1 MHKLKMPT
9 ARDLHPLGHA
19 KIPCRV
25 NPSLGAVGNLTEG
38 METKRIKTRT
48 RHPITSSASWKAIQS
63 DLAVEYAEDLPEVE
77 AQTLAREIVLYNM
90 CLVGA
95 TLSLKGSGLKLDVK
109 SVVAL
114 ALALRAGVDR
124 GA

>member
-1 MHKLKMPT
+1 MHKLNTPT
-9 ARDLHPLGHA
+9 TRDLYPLGHA

-38 METKRIKTRT
+38 MEQLTKRIKTRT
-48 RHPITSSASWKAIQS
+48 RHPITSSASWRAIQS

-77 AQTLAREIVLYNM
+77 AQALAREVVIYKM

-95 TLSLKGSGLKLDVK
+95 TLFAKRQRSQIGH
-109 SVVAL
+109 
-114 ALALRAGVDR
+114 
-124 GA
+124 

>member
-1 MHKLKMPT
+1 MSAW
-9 ARDLHPLGHA
+9 ARENSSPRQPG
-19 KIPCRV
+19 
-25 NPSLGAVGNLTEG
+25 LGAVGNLTEG
-38 METKRIKTRT
+38 MERLTKRIKTRT

-77 AQTLAREIVLYNM
+77 AQALAREVVLYNM

-95 TLSLKGSGLKLDVK
+95 TLSLQGSGLKLDVK